1 MLRAARVLV
10 FAGNDDIR
18 DTWSPYGT
26 GDLLER
32 AAVIGWKGDFRRD
45 AQVEIAFDLISAAG
59 AQALGKVGNP
69 PSSISCGPAATSAR
83 AAAERAAL
91 QRADLGKA
99 TTRSVGRAK
108 LVKMKPKPKQ
118 IQRLDGLF
126 GYDSDTHV
134 RADAR

>member
-1 MLRAARVLV
+1 MAACAALSLRSLLGRGGAQDARAGENRAA
-10 FAGNDDIR
+10 DPP
-18 DTWSPYGT
+18 DT
-26 GDLLER
+26 
-32 AAVIGWKGDFRRD
+32 K
-45 AQVEIAFDLISAAG
+45 
-59 AQALGKVGNP
+59 
-69 PSSISCGPAATSAR
+69 
-83 AAAERAAL
+83 AL

-108 LVKMKPKPKQ
+108 LVRMKPKQ